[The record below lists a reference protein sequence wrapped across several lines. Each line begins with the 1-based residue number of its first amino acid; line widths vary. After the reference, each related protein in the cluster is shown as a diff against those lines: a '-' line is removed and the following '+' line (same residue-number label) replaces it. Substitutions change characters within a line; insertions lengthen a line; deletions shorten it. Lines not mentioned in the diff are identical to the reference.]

1 VNRDRRFVVA
11 DSYLKQFTI
20 VEPAR
25 TYPRIVAALSSVV
38 PLCGCGDPTALA
50 RKGLWLVKR
59 WRSRIRTLDMA
70 GWELTRNHPAIRS
83 RNGKAAEAKQAVSAK
98 WRMINCRPSAFA
110 ARPKTPVCGQ
120 RQICPHC
127 WGRKAATT
135 WHTIDAVLFG
145 TRPAPVRQ
153 QRRPRL
159 FTAAPA
165 KATPVRAARLV
176 GTAFIIRKATY
187 PLPFRGTTGGP
198 LLPDALTRRLSY
210 GRTPMSVDGL
220 ALIVPSRYTEQRKLV
235 KYGVTGGLEVI
246 TLSLGPQSEGRYYNW
261 VFHVRQLLVVPRD
274 KVATVLADRKLFPSA
289 PGQAADWDPLQGWA
303 DPPDRFPVVRA
314 RLIDEPTRRQLASS
328 VGIVYRYPAFYMEAP
343 SRHVLTVLGVTRGRR
358 MMATFGVCR
367 ARKAGKILPG

>member
-135 WHTIDAVLFG
+135 WHTIDAVLFV
-145 TRPAPVRQ
+145 TRPAPDRQ
-153 QRRPRL
+153 Q
-159 FTAAPA
+159 
-165 KATPVRAARLV
+165 
-176 GTAFIIRKATY
+176 
-187 PLPFRGTTGGP
+187 
-198 LLPDALTRRLSY
+198 
-210 GRTPMSVDGL
+210 
-220 ALIVPSRYTEQRKLV
+220 
-235 KYGVTGGLEVI
+235 
-246 TLSLGPQSEGRYYNW
+246 
-261 VFHVRQLLVVPRD
+261 LVVPRD